1 MPAIAAQRMTA
12 AEFMELPEDPHEIR
26 RELVNGEII
35 VGSIPAYDHGRCFGK
50 LFAMLSAHIEA
61 HGLGELAS
69 DIDNTVSKFT
79 VRRPDLFFF
88 STARLHLT
96 SRQRVHGPPD
106 LCVEFVSPSSVRAD
120 RVEKFAEYAAYGVM
134 NYWIIDPAARTAEA
148 FVLKDGAYALAA
160 QGADE
165 DVVHFPPFPE
175 LAIPL
180 GKLWWS
186 PTQRA
191 RE

>member
-1 MPAIAAQRMTA
+1 MSIATQRMTA
-12 AEFMELPEDPHEIR
+12 AEFMELPEDPHEVR
-26 RELVNGEII
+26 RELVNGEI
-35 VGSIPAYDHGRCFGK
+35 VVSPSPSSPH
-50 LFAMLSAHIEA
+50 AMVLSNWFLHIGGYVKAHR
-61 HGLGELAS
+61 LGAIAS
-69 DIDNTVSKFT
+69 DLDNVVSRFT
-79 VRRPDLFFF
+79 VRRPDLFYF
-88 STARLHLT
+88 STARLHLLT
-96 SRQRVHGPPD
+96 AKGVIGPPD

-148 FVLKDGAYALAA
+148 FVFKEGAYALAA

-191 RE
+191 TE